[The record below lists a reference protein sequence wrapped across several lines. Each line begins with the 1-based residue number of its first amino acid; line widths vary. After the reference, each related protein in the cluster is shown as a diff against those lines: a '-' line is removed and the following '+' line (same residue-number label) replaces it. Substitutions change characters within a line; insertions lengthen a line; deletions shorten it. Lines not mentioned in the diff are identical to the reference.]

1 MRSATLHARLF
12 SPGFSV
18 RGIDNLR
25 PSSHPATLRFT
36 HWAKAAHY
44 TSRGHWS
51 QDIMLIPLLPATK
64 QRVYSLRKPPAIR
77 TTAGIPSLRGPDLS
91 VAAHHPGLDRWEFLP
106 NGLIKS
112 ACIGAGKKPDDLQ
125 ALPAYTANINLI
137 DVYGITLLLKIS

>member
-51 QDIMLIPLLPATK
+51 QDIMLIPLLPETK
-64 QRVYSLRKPPAIR
+64 QRVYSLRTPPTTRI
-77 TTAGIPSLRGPDLS
+77 TAGISSPREPAWSGT
-91 VAAHHPGLDRWEFLP
+91 AYHPGLDRWKFLP
-106 NGLIKS
+106 NGLIKRARVGGS
-112 ACIGAGKKPDDLQ
+112 KKPDDLQ
-125 ALPAYTANINLI
+125 TLPANTANINII
-137 DVYGITLLLKIS
+137 DAYGVTLSLKIS